1 MTVTMWHIVNC
12 VLIYTRTPTGLNR
25 HLMILTYHLTVQTLI
40 NMATRLHAVSIL
52 FLDLGWVLSNTGIAL
67 SKEIVSILL
76 SNGRLC
82 ISILLVLSASHADDE
97 DTFECSHGD
106 DLDDLADLDL
116 GTRSHSEAE
125 EEKLELDQTEIDD
138 LPDLVGSV
146 STSEACVIYRI
157 KFL

>member
-1 MTVTMWHIVNC
+1 MGFSKHRNNLSRNC
-12 VLIYTRTPTGLNR
+12 P
-25 HLMILTYHLTVQTLI
+25 
-40 NMATRLHAVSIL
+40 
-52 FLDLGWVLSNTGIAL
+52 F
-67 SKEIVSILL
+67 LL
-76 SNGRLC
+76 SNGRLY
-82 ISILLVLSASHADDE
+82 IGTLLLLASHADDE

-146 STSEACVIYRI
+146 STSQAQVLFTE
-157 KFL
+157 

>member
-1 MTVTMWHIVNC
+1 MWHTVNC
-12 VLIYTRTPTGLNR
+12 VLIYTRTPTGLNH

-40 NMATRLHAVSIL
+40 SMATRLHAVSIL
-52 FLDLGWVLSNTGIAL
+52 FLDLEWGLPNTGIAGL
-67 SKEIVSILL
+67 SKEIVSFLL
-76 SNGRLC
+76 SNDRLC
-82 ISILLVLSASHADDE
+82 ISTLLVLSASHADDE

-146 STSEACVIYRI
+146 STSEGYVIYRI